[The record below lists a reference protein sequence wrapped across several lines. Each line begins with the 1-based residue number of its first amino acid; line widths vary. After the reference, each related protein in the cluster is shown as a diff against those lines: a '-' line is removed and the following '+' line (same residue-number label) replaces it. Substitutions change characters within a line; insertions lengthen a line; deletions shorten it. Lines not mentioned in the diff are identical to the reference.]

1 MSNQHPMHVL
11 FEKLLAGAPE
21 VTGVDGK
28 KVKAFT
34 AQVAFIGN
42 TVAGAIAAGPAEG
55 TYMILTTGRDERTG
69 MDIVLGRMF
78 TPENVLYLD
87 VMIGEGP
94 RVKLAGS

>member
-1 MSNQHPMHVL
+1 MNHPMNAL

-42 TVAGAIAAGPAEG
+42 TVAGAIAPGPVDG
-55 TYMILTTGRDERTG
+55 TFMIITTGKDERTG
-69 MDIVLGRMF
+69 TDIVLGRMF
-78 TPENVLYLD
+78 TPENILYVD
-87 VMIGEGP
+87 VMLGEGP
-94 RVKLAGS
+94 RVKLAG